1 MKIIEPQVVPL
12 NLPDKEVLYQVLET
26 AGRTCYQSERAERD
40 TPAKFLQRTIS
51 RGHMAV
57 MEHMTISLLFIC
69 DRGVSHEIVRHRM
82 ASYCQESTRYCNYS
96 KGKFGSE
103 LTFIKPC
110 FWEEN
115 SLSYKIWESCC
126 EDSER
131 AYMDMLNAGS
141 SPQEARS
148 ILPNSLKTQ
157 IVVTMNIREWRHF
170 LSLRYFGIAGTPH
183 PQMRQVAKMA
193 WDILYSNYPE
203 IFEDLQENIK

>member
-1 MKIIEPQVVPL
+1 
-12 NLPDKEVLYQVLET
+12 
-26 AGRTCYQSERAERD
+26 
-40 TPAKFLQRTIS
+40 
-51 RGHMAV
+51 

-96 KGKFGSE
+96 KGRFGSE

-170 LSLRYFGIAGTPH
+170 LSLRYFGTSGTPH

-203 IFEDLQENIK
+203 IFEDLQENSK

>member
-12 NLPDKEVLYQVLET
+12 NLPDKEVLYQVLEA
-26 AGRTCYQSERAERD
+26 AGRTCYQSERVEGA
-40 TPAKFLQRTIS
+40 TSAKFLQRTIS

-57 MEHMTISLLFIC
+57 MEHMTISLIFIC

-115 SLSYKIWESCC
+115 SLSY
-126 EDSER
+126 
-131 AYMDMLNAGS
+131 
-141 SPQEARS
+141 
-148 ILPNSLKTQ
+148 
-157 IVVTMNIREWRHF
+157 
-170 LSLRYFGIAGTPH
+170 
-183 PQMRQVAKMA
+183 
-193 WDILYSNYPE
+193 
-203 IFEDLQENIK
+203 

>member
-1 MKIIEPQVVPL
+1 
-12 NLPDKEVLYQVLET
+12 
-26 AGRTCYQSERAERD
+26 
-40 TPAKFLQRTIS
+40 
-51 RGHMAV
+51 MAV
-57 MEHMTISLLFIC
+57 MEHMTISLIFIC

-170 LSLRYFGIAGTPH
+170 LNLRYFGTAGTPH
-183 PQMRQVAKMA
+183 PQMKQVAKMA

-203 IFEDLQENIK
+203 IFGDLQENSK